1 MEYLLVIIFLSK
13 IFYGY
18 PNPHILTLKHLN
30 DGFGH
35 QDPEFINIGGVWL
48 WLWGLIA
55 VQSDQNQSKITQ
67 NKPFLLQ
74 YRPDMVMIWPPMASI
89 PLYQSHTTSTSH
101 IQCHMGS
108 MLAEMGSKLAKI
120 SQKSIKI
127 SHFYT
132 FCALSFQYQ
141 ATHRP
146 NIWPQLDFT
155 KSPRGFRCYLNH
167 WLTFGSDI
175 TAPSTIPI
183 FHWNQ
188 AKSENTDFF
197 LSQPKSPETPKMVLI
212 SISNDKNANWT
223 KFEWNPLENSRF
235 QFCSA
240 GTPDSQ
246 RTFFVLAVTPLRVI

>member
-1 MEYLLVIIFLSK
+1 M
-13 IFYGY
+13 
-18 PNPHILTLKHLN
+18 
-30 DGFGH
+30 
-35 QDPEFINIGGVWL
+35 
-48 WLWGLIA
+48 
-55 VQSDQNQSKITQ
+55 QSDQNQSKITQ

-146 NIWPQLDFT
+146 HICPQVNFR
-155 KSPRGFRCYLNH
+155 KSLRGFRRYLTRWNMI
-167 WLTFGSDI
+167 GSDM
-175 TAPSTIPI
+175 TAPRTIPI
-183 FHWNQ
+183 FPQIKPRLKIH
-188 AKSENTDFF
+188 
-197 LSQPKSPETPKMVLI
+197 QPL
-212 SISNDKNANWT
+212 
-223 KFEWNPLENSRF
+223 
-235 QFCSA
+235 
-240 GTPDSQ
+240 
-246 RTFFVLAVTPLRVI
+246 

>member
-175 TAPSTIPI
+175 TAPSTNLAGREMDPERSS
-183 FHWNQ
+183 
-188 AKSENTDFF
+188 A
-197 LSQPKSPETPKMVLI
+197 LSQSQIFRNFNFMLDLVSDIEFDGLDDLIPKLSSTL
-212 SISNDKNANWT
+212 
-223 KFEWNPLENSRF
+223 L
-235 QFCSA
+235 
-240 GTPDSQ
+240 
-246 RTFFVLAVTPLRVI
+246 